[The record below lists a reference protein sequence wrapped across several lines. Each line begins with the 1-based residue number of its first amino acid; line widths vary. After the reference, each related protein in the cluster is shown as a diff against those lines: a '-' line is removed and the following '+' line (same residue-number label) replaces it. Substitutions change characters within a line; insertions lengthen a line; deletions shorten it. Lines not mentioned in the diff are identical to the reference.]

1 MAVEALPETA
11 TADVQAEPERAEG
24 SVQAA
29 PGCADADTQAGAAEL
44 TTTATQAPPARFPIA
59 GSQRFQHIQ
68 S

>member
-24 SVQAA
+24 GVQAA

-44 TTTATQAPPARFPIA
+44 TTTATQVRLARFPIA

-68 S
+68 G